1 MDFLNDLPGFYIQNK
16 AVVNSLAAVTIF
28 AAAAF
33 FFMRAKKRAGSLKAG
48 SPARPPA
55 PAESLEELKVLV
67 EKYMI
72 AEEFE
77 KAAEVLKKLIER
89 DKAGNLRDYYCQL
102 VKVYYRLSMHE
113 DAVEVFRIAIG
124 LKTSFIEGVLP
135 IVSEY
140 FEESLKRGGKK
151 ITMLYGDCVVSAH
164 IKQKNTAAAIAAID
178 KLIAANPGMTAILK
192 RKAFLVLE
200 TGDDVEA
207 LEIFTELY
215 RTCSDDERIRYEYCR
230 LLIKRGRAPEAVPA
244 ILESLKNEAERE
256 KNLALFSESVSF
268 MINKKMFEPA
278 IDMSAAAY
286 KICGSNSCLRALAE
300 VYLKKGDLDRANDIY
315 LKALKKDP
323 SDAAAA
329 KRQKYVQALVEERDA
344 AGSKKGAGTQIVL
357 TIDGEPVSTGG
368 RIECDSSTTV
378 QVPDSSKLF
387 LDEAAMYFEKA
398 DYKKAITAFQ
408 NARNASAAVRN
419 SAPIVLRLLECFCKE
434 NMNQAAE
441 KVYDSFDMK
450 AAAARGGDL
459 TDFQYGAAKIFLE
472 NGALEKAEAL
482 LCDIAASDMS
492 YKDTARLLSTVK
504 NKNAARKT
512 SAQNEA
518 PGQRPQ
524 LTEEQDDSARTVI
537 ASAAASETDYINNR
551 YRVAQLI
558 GKGGMGA
565 VYLAADNTEKK
576 AVAIKIPLL
585 KYKGDANFLKRFQRE
600 ADILK
605 KLDHPNILKVFDVT
619 AGELPYMVMEL
630 LTGSSLRQKL
640 RDKKNLT
647 YAETRDIAI
656 QCCDGLEYTHAR
668 NIIHRDI
675 KPENIMLVNEGK
687 TVKLMDFGLSK
698 ALDESAITKSGAI
711 IGTFA
716 YISPEQCLGE
726 QLDGRADIYS
736 LGVMFYEMLTGERPF
751 TSGDLVEQH
760 IKARP
765 VSLTKKKPGIPYPV
779 EIAVMKCLEKKP
791 QDRYQTAADL
801 KAAWLKIS

>member
-1 MDFLNDLPGFYIQNK
+1 MDFLNDLPGFYIKNK
-16 AVVNSLAAVTIF
+16 AVVNSLAAVMIF

-48 SPARPPA
+48 SAARPPA
-55 PAESLEELKVLV
+55 VVESLDELKVMA

-72 AEEFE
+72 AEDFE

-151 ITMLYGDCVVSAH
+151 ITLLYGDCVVSAH
-164 IKQKNTAAAIAAID
+164 IRQKNTAAAITAID

-207 LEIFTELY
+207 LDIFTELY
-215 RTCSDDERIRYEYCR
+215 RTYSDDERIRYEYCR
-230 LLIKRGRAPEAVPA
+230 LLIKRGRAPEAVPV

-256 KNLALFSESVSF
+256 KTLALFTESVSF

-278 IDMSAAAY
+278 IDMAAAAY
-286 KICGSNSCLRALAE
+286 KICASNSCLRALAE

-329 KRQKYVQALVEERDA
+329 KRQKYVQALVGERDA
-344 AGSKKGAGTQIVL
+344 IGSKKGAGTEIVL
-357 TIDGEPVSTGG
+357 SIDGEPVRTGG
-368 RIECDSSTTV
+368 RVECDSSTTV
-378 QVPDSSKLF
+378 QVPDPSKLF
-387 LDEAAMYFEKA
+387 LDEAAMYFERA
-398 DYKKAITAFQ
+398 DYKKAIAAFQ
-408 NARNASAAVRN
+408 NARNASAAGRN
-419 SAPIVLRLLECFCKE
+419 SVEIVLRLLECFCME
-434 NMNQAAE
+434 NMSQAAE
-441 KVYDSFDMK
+441 KVYDSFDFK
-450 AAAARGGDL
+450 EAAAVGADL
-459 TDFQYGAAKIFLE
+459 MDFKYRAAKIFAE
-472 NGALEKAEAL
+472 KGSPEKAEAL
-482 LCDIAASDMS
+482 LCDIAAVDMG
-492 YKDTARLLSTVK
+492 YKNIAELIKTVK
-504 NKNAARKT
+504 NKIAERGTPDQKGSPT
-512 SAQNEA
+512 
-518 PGQRPQ
+518 PRPQ
-524 LTEEQDDSARTVI
+524 HPEEKDDSERTVI
-537 ASAAASETDYINNR
+537 AAAATSETDYINNR
-551 YRVAQLI
+551 YRIVKSI

-565 VYLAADNTEKK
+565 VYMASDTQEKRN
-576 AVAIKIPLL
+576 VAIKIPILQF
-585 KYKGDANFLKRFQRE
+585 KSDANFLKRFQRE

-605 KLDHPNILKVFDVT
+605 RLDHTNVLKVYDVT
-619 AGELPYMVMEL
+619 GGELPYMVMEL
-630 LTGSSLRQKL
+630 LKGVSL
-640 RDKKNLT
+640 RDKLREKKFLT
-647 YAETRDIAI
+647 PSETRDIAM
-656 QCCDGLEYTHAR
+656 QCCDALEYTHER

-675 KPENIMLVNEGK
+675 KPENIMLINDNK
-687 TVKLMDFGLSK
+687 TVKIMDFGLSK
-698 ALDESAITKSGAI
+698 ALDGSAITRSGI
-711 IGTFA
+711 IVGTFA

-760 IKARP
+760 IKTRP